1 MRKFSLAQK
10 IAATNTV
17 FALLACLALA
27 LSANFMLRRY
37 LVHSA
42 QGELYRV
49 AVTVA
54 GPLDMPMPWQGAMR
68 FRAAHRMV
76 GAELV
81 WVSAQGRILG
91 SSSAAFPRGAFVDVP
106 LKDLSHMT
114 RAERWRLQ
122 TDEHVYA
129 VAEIAAGRGFIVAVA
144 PLRELRA
151 VTASIMSIFI
161 PISVVVVLAGTLLG
175 SFWTSKISK
184 PVRSLADAAH
194 KIAQGDFRA
203 VARLTGDDE
212 IAELSHALHA
222 MALQLQA
229 GEEAQR
235 EFVQNASHELK
246 TPLMNIQ
253 GYAEALK
260 DGIYSGSEA
269 AQCLDVISRETVR
282 MQKLVNDMI
291 YLSTITARPERLV
304 KEDVPLRD
312 LFSAAGEST
321 RGLAIEA
328 GSELVVVE
336 PPDVMLSGDFDKLVR
351 ALTNLIANATRY
363 ARQRI
368 ELSANLRGSMVDI
381 IIRDDGPGLDPAL
394 GDQAFERFSRG
405 QDGQTGL
412 GLAIVKAIVLS
423 HGGSAGVVNDQGA
436 VFTVTLPIV
445 GKKAQS

>member
-1 MRKFSLAQK
+1 MRKLSLAQK
-10 IAATNTV
+10 IALTNTL

-37 LVHSA
+37 LIQSA
-42 QGELYRV
+42 QTELHRV
-49 AVTVA
+49 ATMVA
-54 GPLDMPMPWQGAMR
+54 GPLDAPMAMPMQGMMR

-81 WVSAQGRILG
+81 WVSPQGRILA
-91 SSSAAFPRGAFVDVP
+91 SSSVAFPVGAFVNVP
-106 LKDLSHMT
+106 LKDFARLT
-114 RAERWRLQ
+114 RAERWHLQ

-129 VAEIAAGRGFIVAVA
+129 LAELSGTRGFLMAVA

-151 VTASIMSIFI
+151 ITAGIMSIFI

-175 SFWTSKISK
+175 SFWTGKISK
-184 PVRSLADAAH
+184 PVQSLASAAH
-194 KIAQGDFRA
+194 QVANGNYHA
-203 VARLTGDDE
+203 VPRLAGDDE

-260 DGIYSGSEA
+260 DGIYSGDEA
-269 AQCLDVISRETVR
+269 AKCLDVIARETVR

-291 YLSTITARPERLV
+291 YLSTITSRPERLV
-304 KEDVPLRD
+304 KEDVRLRD
-312 LFSAAGEST
+312 LFGAAEEST
-321 RGLAIEA
+321 RGIVVEA
-328 GSELVVVE
+328 GRELLVTE
-336 PPDVMLSGDFDKLVR
+336 PPEIVLAGDFDKLVR

-368 ELSANLRGSMVDI
+368 ELSASVKGSAVTI
-381 IIRDDGPGLDPAL
+381 TVRDDGPGIDPAL
-394 GDQAFERFSRG
+394 GEQAFERFSRG
-405 QDGQTGL
+405 EGGQTGL
-412 GLAIVKAIVLS
+412 GLAIVKAIVVS
-423 HGGSAGVVNDQGA
+423 HSGTITVTNDHGA
-436 VFTVTLPIV
+436 VFTITLRV
-445 GKKAQS
+445 